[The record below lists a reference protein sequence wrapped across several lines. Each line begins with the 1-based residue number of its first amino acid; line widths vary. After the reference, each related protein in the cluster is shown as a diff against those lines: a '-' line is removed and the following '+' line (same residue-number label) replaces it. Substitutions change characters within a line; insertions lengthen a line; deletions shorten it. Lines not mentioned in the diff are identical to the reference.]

1 MKKILVIIVIV
12 AGLFRAI
19 TAPSADFNG
28 DGTDDIAICR
38 PTPGLWAVRGITR
51 AYYGSGGDIP
61 VPGDYNGNGTDSIAI
76 CRPTPGL
83 WAVRGVTRVYYGGPG
98 DIPIGSSGGGS
109 SSLWKTGLGGIYTLS
124 DVGIGLSAPLS
135 IFHIEANQSE
145 SIILSVG
152 ATSRSAQLVFNRGGS
167 NDTFIGPSSSNQFD
181 LVTRENIPIVIGN
194 SLTER
199 MRIDTSGLVG
209 IGTSSPTSALHVKGV
224 SPIGTTIRVES
235 GLATRAGIA
244 YHRTGDTQSRA
255 MVYLNEDNN
264 LGLAVGPGNDLL
276 TEVLTVTN
284 NPSRVGILAGQSPN
298 YTLEVNGSA
307 GKTGGGTW
315 ADSCDER
322 LKKEIKPLD
331 GKEALDSLCRLRG
344 VTFEWINPE
353 EHSKG
358 VHAGVVAQNVE
369 EVFPEWVVEIDAR
382 GRDRELF
389 PAGDKAKAVS
399 LPHGFNAYIIESIKE
414 LRSENDKLEERLV
427 LLEERM
433 K

>member
-1 MKKILVIIVIV
+1 MVIV

-19 TAPSADFNG
+19 TAPAADFNG

-51 AYYGSGGDIP
+51 AYYGRGGDIP

-109 SSLWKTGLGGIYTLS
+109 SSLWKTGSGGIYTLS
-124 DVGIGLSAPLS
+124 DVGIGISAPES
-135 IFHIEANQSE
+135 ILHVEANKSE
-145 SIILSVG
+145 VIMLGVG
-152 ATSRSAQLVFNRGGS
+152 ATSRSAQLVLNRGGV
-167 NDTFIGPSSSNQFD
+167 NDTYIGPSSSNQFD

-194 SLTER
+194 NLTER
-199 MRIDTSGLVG
+199 MRIDTDGDVG
-209 IGTSSPTSALHVKGV
+209 IGTSSPTSALHVKGF
-224 SPIGTTIRVES
+224 SSTGTTIRVES
-235 GLATRAGIA
+235 APATRAGIA
-244 YHRTGDTQSRA
+244 CHRSGDTQSRA
-255 MVYLNEDNN
+255 MVYLKEDDDF
-264 LGLAVGPGNDLL
+264 GLAVGDGSSVL
-276 TEVLTVTN
+276 TEIMTLTRTN
-284 NPSRVGILAGQSPN
+284 GGQVGILTGGLTN
-298 YTLEVNGSA
+298 YTLEVNGTA

-331 GKEALDSLCRLRG
+331 GKEALDSLCRLQG

-369 EVFPEWVVEIDAR
+369 EVFPDWVVEIDAR
-382 GRDRELF
+382 GRDKELF
-389 PAGDKAKAVS
+389 PAGEKAKAVS